1 MEHLLIP
8 YRLRVVRIGLLATW
22 MTIAGLIAFYLL
34 APGEGIEEAPF
45 FVMVAVAAIGAGIV
59 SVLPWRELFERSVG
73 VWYLYAW
80 SALDITLI
88 SLLIAISGGDDSE
101 IFVLYFLTTVFF
113 SASYPE
119 RGQIGLSAFTLACY
133 MGALAVTNW
142 EISSGELI
150 LRLGILAT
158 MGYITSF
165 VSRELMLQMAAHDEA
180 RVESERRARLLQRV
194 AAAARE
200 VSTLG
205 PDDVLANVVDAVID
219 LGYDGAAIL
228 MLDEDQRSYRPVHT
242 RGLPEGFSARS
253 FPVSEGL
260 TGLVLQTSATVAVD
274 DYTTNPRA
282 IPIVRS
288 AGMRSAVATPLFVG
302 SAIKAVLSAG
312 IQEERRF
319 TPQELE
325 AIELLAGMASRALE
339 NAQLYEEEQRTVARL
354 FEVDRL
360 KDEFLSMVSHDLRT
374 PLTVIEGSATTLD
387 MNWERIDQDTR
398 RKLLGVIGSN
408 AHKLGDV
415 ITKLLD
421 LTRMEAGH
429 FEIREEPLELGQVLM
444 DVAARLE
451 GLFAEHELVTDV
463 EQPLVVEVDPTLIGR
478 VAENLLSNAAKYTPP
493 GTKIELIGRRQG
505 DRCLVSVRDRGP
517 GIAPEDLEH
526 LGERFFRGR
535 AANSTVRGTG
545 LGLAWVIQILKL
557 HGSELRIESAE
568 GEGATFEFDLPLAQV
583 VEQTVST

>member
-1 MEHLLIP
+1 
-8 YRLRVVRIGLLATW
+8 
-22 MTIAGLIAFYLL
+22 MTIAGLVAFHLL
-34 APGEGIEEAPF
+34 APHENIESVPF
-45 FVMVAVAAIGAGIV
+45 YVMVAVAAIGAGIV
-59 SVLPWRELFERSVG
+59 SILPWQELFERGVG
-73 VWYLYAW
+73 VWILYAW
-80 SALDITLI
+80 SALDILLI
-88 SLLIAISGGDDSE
+88 TFLIAISGGAGSE
-101 IFVLYFLTTVFF
+101 IFVVYFLTTVFF

-133 MGALAVTNW
+133 LVSLAVTGW
-142 EISSGELI
+142 DVTSGELI
-150 LRLGILAT
+150 IRLGILAV
-158 MGYITSF
+158 MGFITSF
-165 VSRELMLQMAAHDEA
+165 VSRELMSQMVAHDEA
-180 RVESERRARLLQRV
+180 RVESERRAQLLQRV
-194 AAAARE
+194 ATAARE
-200 VSTLG
+200 VSALG
-205 PDDVLANVVDAVID
+205 PEEVLSNVVDAVID

-228 MLDEDQRSYRPVHT
+228 VLDEEQRMYRPVHT

-253 FPVSEGL
+253 FPITEGL
-260 TGLVLQTSATVAVD
+260 TGLVLKERGTVFVD

-288 AGMRSAVATPLFVG
+288 AGMRTAIATPLWVG
-302 SAIKAVLSAG
+302 AEIKAVLSAG
-312 IQEERRF
+312 VSSDRRVSA
-319 TPQELE
+319 QELE

-339 NAQLYEEEQRTVARL
+339 NAQLYAEEQRTVQRL

-387 MNWERIDQDTR
+387 MNWERIDDDTR

-429 FEIREEPLELGQVLM
+429 FEIREEPLELGHVLL

-451 GLFAEHELVTDV
+451 GLFQEHELIVDV
-463 EQPLVVEVDPTLIGR
+463 EQPLIVEVDPTLIGR

-493 GTKIELIGRRQG
+493 GTKVELIARRNG

-517 GIAPEDLEH
+517 GIPAADVEH
-526 LGERFFRGR
+526 LGERFFRGK
-535 AANSTVRGTG
+535 AAHSAVRGTG
-545 LGLAWVIQILKL
+545 LGLAWVMQILKL
-557 HGSELRIESAE
+557 HGTQLLIDSTE
-568 GEGATFEFDLPLAQV
+568 GEGSTFEFELPLAHV
-583 VEQTVST
+583 VEQTVVS